1 MKIMKNSTLNQTTEL
16 IKVLVSALVVIAL
29 SGTAVFAQTPKNE
42 IFNKDA
48 NNKKQRPFIVDK
60 KEYPFKSN
68 WYEKDGVSMHYIDEG
83 EGIPIV
89 LTHGNP
95 SWSFL
100 NRNIIKQL
108 SGEARVIAYDLPGF
122 GFSDVPEDFAF
133 TPQEHAEWISALLFE
148 HLKLEK
154 FIVVVQDWGGPTG
167 LSVATSNPDKV
178 MGVVIS
184 NTFAWKAEEELKEFS
199 MLMRTPE
206 MEKKVI
212 DENYFVKELLVGG
225 LNEKSRNNKAIT
237 DAYTMR
243 FSTKESRK
251 GTLVFPQQITLA
263 SSWLENLESKLNTLS
278 TKPVE
283 FIFGLK
289 DFALATRDIQDKWRS
304 IFPKAPVQLLPEA
317 GHFTQ
322 EDSPESFV
330 FSLRRI
336 MKQWENKE
344 K

>member
-1 MKIMKNSTLNQTTEL
+1 MKTKNNLGKTVLLTLT
-16 IKVLVSALVVIAL
+16 IVLLM
-29 SGTAVFAQTPKNE
+29 GNNMQAQEKE
-42 IFNKDA
+42 VYNKDIT
-48 NNKKQRPFIVDK
+48 NKKERPFIVDK

-68 WYEKDGVSMHYIDEG
+68 WFEKDGVSMHYIDEG

-95 SWSFL
+95 DWSFL
-100 NRNIIKQL
+100 NRNIIKEL

-122 GFSDVPEDFAF
+122 GFSDTPENYGF
-133 TPQEHAEWISALLFE
+133 TPQEHVEWLSALLFE

-154 FIVVVQDWGGPTG
+154 FIIVVQDWGGPTG

-178 MGVVIS
+178 LGVVIS
-184 NTFAWKAEEELKEFS
+184 NTWAWKAEGKMVDFS
-199 MLMRTPE
+199 MYMRTPE
-206 MEKKVI
+206 MEAKVI
-212 DENYFVKELLVGG
+212 DNNYFATTLMQSSINK
-225 LNEKSRNNKAIT
+225 KSSSTKAIT
-237 DAYTMR
+237 DAYEMP
-243 FSTKESRK
+243 FPTKESRK
-251 GTLVFPQQITLA
+251 GTAIFPQQITLA
-263 SSWLENLESKLNTLS
+263 ADWLVDLEGKLNTLQD
-278 TKPVE
+278 KPVE

-289 DFALATRDIQDKWRS
+289 DDTVASQDIQDKWRS

-336 MKQWENKE
+336 LKNIE
-344 K
+344 